1 MSLYFVFCFK
11 QKSAYEVLISDWS
24 SDVCCSDLLPN
35 WEKAVAAALWFL
47 DAVPEVR
54 SVNVGGGLGLP
65 HRALDQPLDLARW
78 AAVLRRQFAGRN
90 VAIAVEP
97 GDYTVTDAGMLLLSV
112 PDVEWKLDFRCVFVN
127 GWFNL
132 HPEPAFYYLPFA
144 PGPYTPRRGG

>member
-1 MSLYFVFCFK
+1 MARRFGLTVTCLHFHVGCGYLTD
-11 QKSAYEVLISDWS
+11 Q
-24 SDVCCSDLLPN
+24 LPN

-97 GDYTVTDAGMLLLSV
+97 GDYIVKDAGMLLLSV
-112 PDVEWKLDFRCVFVN
+112 TDVEWKRDVRFVYRSEEHTSE
-127 GWFNL
+127 L
-132 HPEPAFYYLPFA
+132 QSLMRISYA
-144 PGPYTPRRGG
+144 